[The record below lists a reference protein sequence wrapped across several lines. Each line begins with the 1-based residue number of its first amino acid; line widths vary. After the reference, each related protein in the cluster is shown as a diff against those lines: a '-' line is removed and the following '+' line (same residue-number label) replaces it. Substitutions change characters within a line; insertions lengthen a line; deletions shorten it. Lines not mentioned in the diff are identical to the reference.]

1 MNQPTFGDELRRL
14 RLQRGLSLKKLAQL
28 VHYDPGYLSK
38 IENGLKPPTDT
49 VAGRCD
55 AALEA
60 DGILSALAP
69 APTASKPSRV
79 AHEVRIPIVIDG
91 RPMLL
96 PIKTNVE
103 LSVAPAGGHDRTSQS
118 DLGEALSR
126 GLPGSSAA
134 IVLGSAGTAWQ
145 WELPGGRAFGGA
157 SLPAYLGEASW
168 SSTGHTAVIAD
179 RGSQSLGEFVSSTPR
194 GVIIAASPS
203 EPGASH
209 VLLDVIAARKQVRSS
224 AITIPQAFQA
234 DDVTL
239 GILWALSN
247 MDEALLNDDGVL
259 AQARQCVRSPELDDS
274 VIPSDAELSATSYMW
289 LGSDSC
295 ARFIVS
301 STRDFSNRP
310 AFWTREQRGEEAS
323 TWLFFKHKLDY
334 LHATSRRFSDTS
346 GSPSRTFCVPELA
359 VLDSA
364 PSERVLLL
372 LAAALMESLGIHTK
386 FCPDPALSQV
396 DGFVLAPGSEA
407 VIANWVRTEG
417 RWYVDKTQSK
427 SVVQAFGDVIGH
439 AGAHGLSDAAHPA
452 IRLAALADYLRID
465 WTWLT
470 SRCRALAAHSCRD
483 FARPRSRLLSIAGV
497 DAACRYVASLHHEPA
512 PADG

>member
-14 RLQRGLSLKKLAQL
+14 RLQCGLSLKKFAQL

-38 IENGLKPPTDT
+38 IENGLKPPTDA

-55 AALEA
+55 TALEA
-60 DGILSALAP
+60 DGILSALVP
-69 APTASKPSRV
+69 APSMSRRSRV
-79 AHEVRIPIVIDG
+79 AHEVRIPVVIDG

-96 PIKTNVE
+96 PIKPDVE
-103 LSVAPAGGHDRTSQS
+103 FSVAPAGGYDRTSQP
-118 DLGEALSR
+118 DVGEALSR
-126 GLPGSSAA
+126 WLPGSSAA

-157 SLPAYLGEASW
+157 SLPVFLGEASW
-168 SSTGHTAVIAD
+168 STEQTAVIAD
-179 RGSQSLGEFVSSTPR
+179 RGSQSLGRFVSSAPR
-194 GVIIAASPS
+194 GVIIAASS
-203 EPGASH
+203 RESGAAH
-209 VLLDVIAARKQVRSS
+209 VLLDVIAARKQIRRS
-224 AITIPQAFQA
+224 AIAIPQAFRA

-247 MDEALLNDDGVL
+247 MDEALLNDDDVL
-259 AQARQCVRSPELDDS
+259 AEARQCVRDPKLGDS
-274 VIPSDAELSATSYMW
+274 VISSDAELSAISRMW

-301 STRDFSNRP
+301 SAHSFSNRP
-310 AFWTREQRGEEAS
+310 VFWTREQRGEEAS
-323 TWLFFKHKLDY
+323 TWLFFKHKFDY
-334 LHATSRRFSDTS
+334 LQATSRRFTDTS
-346 GSPSRTFCVPELA
+346 GSPSRTFCIPEFA

-372 LAAALMESLGIHTK
+372 LAAALMESFGICTQ
-386 FCPDPALSQV
+386 FCPDPALSRV
-396 DGFVLAPGSEA
+396 DGFVLAPGHEA

-417 RWYVDKTQSK
+417 RWYVGKTQSK
-427 SVVQAFGDVIGH
+427 TVVQEFGDVIGH
-439 AGAHGLSDAAHPA
+439 AGAHGLSDAANPA
-452 IRLAALADYLRID
+452 TRLAALADYLSVD

-470 SRCRALAAHSCRD
+470 GRCRALAEHSCRD

-497 DAACRYVASLHHEPA
+497 DAACRYVASLRREPA
-512 PADG
+512 SAGG